1 MTRLLADVRH
11 AARSLLRARGFT
23 ASVVLTLAVGL
34 MLCTT
39 AMVVVN
45 AYLFNDLPYPAAD
58 RLYTVRYAA
67 PGQDSPRRMETLDWT
82 SLADVVEH
90 PVAWDLDAFYLLG
103 GENAEMVPGAWVTP
117 GFVEGL
123 GIRPVIGRGF
133 DASAFRAGSGN
144 VALISHRLWQA
155 RFGGDPAAI
164 GRTFTAYVSDRPEEA
179 ERFTVIGV
187 LPQDL
192 WHFNPYTDILSPLRA
207 PTYPYMVRLHPGV
220 TPERAAARITSLV
233 AAGAVNVPQNWTAGV
248 ISAHQ
253 QYVASVRPLLRTVT
267 TAATLVLL
275 VACGNVATLFL
286 IRATRR
292 QKEIA
297 VRSALGAGR
306 WTIAR
311 MLLAEALVVGTTASA
326 LAWFATILTLDSIA
340 PVLQQQ
346 LGRTAPRGLSAASL
360 DVRVLIGAFAA
371 GIVTTVI
378 CALAPLI
385 TVLRPRHAGSE
396 DPAYLRSGR
405 STTDSAGAQ
414 RIRTTLIAL
423 EIAASVALV
432 TGSALMIRSVMT
444 LLRTDLG
451 FAGERI
457 LNASVTLRQHK
468 YPDAASRLA
477 LFEGMSSRLSAVPGV
492 ESVGMTT
499 AWPLQQGGLRPM
511 TVPDAATDAGPRAAV
526 QSVNEAYFSA
536 LQIPILAGRAFTK
549 ADRLGS
555 EPVAIVSDTLARRL
569 WPAGNAI
576 GSRIVIPEDRE
587 SAEPVP
593 VNRLVV
599 GIVADVRQF
608 PADNDLADAH
618 VPVLQTPGR
627 FVIALIRTVGAPE
640 GWLPQIRAAFHDID
654 PEIAVQRSR
663 PLAIA
668 IDEVTARP
676 RFLTWLLAS
685 FAFIAALLAL
695 VGAYGVVAYAVRQR
709 EREIAVRLA
718 VGADPSRIT
727 RLFLRQGS
735 WILIVGLAIGI
746 VAVLVGGRL
755 LESQLFGVTARDPVT
770 LTAAVVAFACAG
782 LLAIWMPAR
791 RAATTDPALALRAE

>member
-1 MTRLLADVRH
+1 MTRLLTDVRH

-34 MLCTT
+34 TLCTT
-39 AMVVVN
+39 AMVVVS
-45 AYLFNDLPYPAAD
+45 AYLFSNLPYPAAD
-58 RLYTVRYAA
+58 RLYNVRYAA
-67 PGQDSPRRMETLDWT
+67 PGQDSPRRMEALDWT
-82 SLADVVEH
+82 SLGDIIEH
-90 PVAWDLDAFYLLG
+90 PIAWDLDAFYLLG

-133 DASAFRAGSGN
+133 DASAFQAGSGN

-155 RFGGDPAAI
+155 RFGGDPSTI
-164 GRTFTAYVSDRPEEA
+164 GRTFTAYVSDRPDEA

-192 WHFNPYTDILSPLRA
+192 WHFNSYTDILAPLRA
-207 PTYPYMVRLHPGV
+207 PTYPYMVRLRPGV
-220 TPERAAARITSLV
+220 TAELAAARITSLV
-233 AAGAVNVPQNWTAGV
+233 AAGAVNVSQNWSAEV
-248 ISAHQ
+248 ISAHG
-253 QYVASVRPLLRTVT
+253 QYAASVRPLLRTVT
-267 TAATLVLL
+267 TAAALVLL

-306 WTIAR
+306 WAIAR

-346 LGRTAPRGLSAASL
+346 LGRTAPRGLSAAAL
-360 DVRVLIGAFAA
+360 DVRVLIGAFGA

-378 CALAPLI
+378 CALAPLL
-385 TVLRPRHAGSE
+385 TVLRLRLVGALKGE
-396 DPAYLRSGR
+396 DR

-414 RIRTTLIAL
+414 RVRTILIAL

-432 TGSALMIRSVMT
+432 TGSALMIRSVVT

-457 LNASVTLRQHK
+457 LNASVTLRQNK
-468 YPDAASRLA
+468 YPDEASRLV
-477 LFEGMSSRLSAVPGV
+477 LLERMSSRLSAVPGV
-492 ESVGMTT
+492 ESVGMTN
-499 AWPLQQGGLRPM
+499 AWPLQQGRLRPLM
-511 TVPDAATDAGPRAAV
+511 LADVGTDAGTRAAV
-526 QSVNEAYFSA
+526 QSVNDRYFSA
-536 LQIPILAGRAFTK
+536 LQIPILAGRVFT
-549 ADRLGS
+549 ASERLGT
-555 EPVAIVSDTLARRL
+555 EPVAVVSDTLARRL

-576 GSRIVIPEDRE
+576 GRTLVIPDDRDG
-587 SAEPVP
+587 AETVPVP
-593 VNRLVV
+593 RVVV
-599 GIVADVRQF
+599 GVVGDVRQY
-608 PADNDLADAH
+608 PADLDLADVY

-627 FVIALIRTVGAPE
+627 FVIALIRTAGAPE
-640 GWLPQIRAAFHDID
+640 GWLPQIRAAFHDTD

-676 RFLTWLLAS
+676 RFLTWLLTS
-685 FAFIAALLAL
+685 FALIAGLLAL
-695 VGAYGVVAYAVRQR
+695 VGAYGVIAYAVRQR

-718 VGADPSRIT
+718 VGADPSQIT

-735 WILIVGLAIGI
+735 WILAVGLAVGI
-746 VAVLVGGRL
+746 VAVLGGGRL
-755 LESQLFGVTARDPVT
+755 LESQLFGVTARDPLT
-770 LTAAVVAFACAG
+770 LAAAVVAFACAG
-782 LLAIWMPAR
+782 LLAIWWPAR
-791 RAATTDPALALRAE
+791 RAASTDPALALRAE

>member
-1 MTRLLADVRH
+1 MTRLLPDLRH
-11 AARSLLRARGFT
+11 AVRSLVRAKGFT
-23 ASVVLTLAVGL
+23 ASVILTLAIGL
-34 MLCTT
+34 ALCTT

-45 AYLFNDLPYPAAD
+45 AYLFSNLPYPAAE
-58 RLYTVRYAA
+58 RLYNVRYAA

-82 SLADVVEH
+82 SLRDIIEQ
-90 PVAWDLDAFYLLG
+90 PIAWDLDAFYILG

-144 VALISHRLWQA
+144 VALISYRLWQA

-192 WHFNPYTDILSPLRA
+192 WHFNPYTDILAPLRA
-207 PTYPYMVRLHPGV
+207 PTFPYMVRLRPGV
-220 TPERAAARITSLV
+220 SPEFAAARITSLV
-233 AAGAVNVPQNWTAGV
+233 AAGAANVPQNWSAQV
-248 ISAHQ
+248 NAAHQ

-267 TAATLVLL
+267 TAAVLVLL

-306 WTIAR
+306 WAIAR

-326 LAWFATILTLDSIA
+326 LAWFATILALDAIA
-340 PVLQQQ
+340 PILQQQ
-346 LGRTAPRGLSAASL
+346 LGRTAPRGLSAAAL
-360 DVRVLIGAFAA
+360 DAPVLIGAFGA
-371 GIVTTVI
+371 GIATTAI
-378 CALAPLI
+378 CALAPLF
-385 TVLRPRHAGSE
+385 TVLRARFTQALKGE
-396 DPAYLRSGR
+396 GR
-405 STTDSAGAQ
+405 TATDSAGAQ

-432 TGSALMIRSVMT
+432 TGSALMIRSVVT

-457 LNASVTLRQHK
+457 LNASVTLRQNK
-468 YPDAASRLA
+468 YPDPASRLA
-477 LFEGMSSRLSAVPGV
+477 LFERMSSRLSAVPGV

-499 AWPLQQGGLRPM
+499 AWPLQQSGLRPV
-511 TVPDAATDAGPRAAV
+511 TVPDAATDSGMRAAV
-526 QSVNEAYFSA
+526 QSVNDEYFSA
-536 LQIPILAGRAFTK
+536 LTIPILAGRVFASS
-549 ADRLGS
+549 DRLGTA
-555 EPVAIVSDTLARRL
+555 PVAVVSETLARRL

-576 GSRIVIPEDRE
+576 GSTVVIPEDRDD
-587 SAEPVP
+587 AEPVP
-593 VNRLVV
+593 VSRVVV
-599 GIVADVRQF
+599 GIVGDVRQY
-608 PADNDLADAH
+608 PADLELADTY
-618 VPVLQTPGR
+618 VPILQTPGR
-627 FVIALIRTVGAPE
+627 FVFALIRTAGAPE
-640 GWLPQIRAAFHDID
+640 GWLPQIRAAFRDID

-663 PLAIA
+663 PLATV

-685 FAFIAALLAL
+685 FALIAALLAL
-695 VGAYGVVAYAVRQR
+695 VGTYGVIAYAVRQR

-718 VGADPSRIT
+718 VGADPARIA
-727 RLFLRQGS
+727 RLFLRQGGG
-735 WILIVGLAIGI
+735 ILAMGLAVGL
-746 VAVLVGGRL
+746 VAVLAGGRL
-755 LESQLFGVTARDPVT
+755 LESQLFGVTARDPLTLVT
-770 LTAAVVAFACAG
+770 AVVAFAAAG
-782 LLAIWMPAR
+782 LAAIWWPAR